1 MDKEPIEPKS
11 IDSISVE
18 TNRETNRDTKEEVIS
33 GGLTPPQVEPTQTS
47 LWEEIGQGW
56 AFVVFVWR
64 VSSRIRGSWN
74 RFRFVIGLIFWKPFL
89 PDDR

>member
-1 MDKEPIEPKS
+1 MNGKRKREGAMSNELREIGAIEHTNSDLVPPK
-11 IDSISVE
+11 
-18 TNRETNRDTKEEVIS
+18 
-33 GGLTPPQVEPTQTS
+33 VEPSQTT

-64 VSSRIRGSWN
+64 VSARIRGSWN
-74 RFRFVIGLIFWKPFL
+74 RFRFVVGLIFWKPFL